1 MPTTTA
7 SIESSLGEGTRMV
20 LRIPLPTSKSNTS
33 NNPLASHNLIVSF
46 FWVCS
51 LGDLRNIL
59 KNAISAVAANIAMII
74 PAAISIPNVR

>member
-7 SIESSLGEGTRMV
+7 SIDSSFTDGTRIV
-20 LRIPLPTSKSNTS
+20 LRMSLPTSKSNAN
-33 NNPLASHNLIVSF
+33 NNPLASRSLMVSLS
-46 FWVCS
+46 WVCS

-59 KNAISAVAANIAMII
+59 KNANNAAAADIAIII